1 MPCLYGQ
8 KKEDIF
14 PNNALIGLD
23 KLVNLVYNTSM
34 KNKNT
39 LTKENKMTFK
49 LHENDKTRVMDLT
62 RKLHLNGVDVW
73 CKLDMND
80 ISNCQ
85 WRFIDSPSPH
95 VFGTM
100 AFPLHNGGVGALIND
115 LLTACHNHGI
125 IKRVRHISNRNHVRL
140 AINGRPVWTTSNGG

>member
-1 MPCLYGQ
+1 M
-8 KKEDIF
+8 KTKFKVND
-14 PNNALIGLD
+14 ND
-23 KLVNLVYNTSM
+23 KQRVLV
-34 KNKNT
+34 
-39 LTKENKMTFK
+39 LTKR
-49 LHENDKTRVMDLT
+49 LHD
-62 RKLHLNGVDVW
+62 NGIDVW

-100 AFPLHNGGVGALIND
+100 AFPLQSGGIGALING

-125 IKRVRHISNRNHVRL
+125 MKRAAHISNRNHVRA
-140 AINGRPVWTTSNGG
+140 AINGKAIWTTSNGG

>member
-1 MPCLYGQ
+1 ML
-8 KKEDIF
+8 
-14 PNNALIGLD
+14 
-23 KLVNLVYNTSM
+23 
-34 KNKNT
+34 NKIT
-39 LTKENKMTFK
+39 TTKEKKMTFK
-49 LHENDKTRVMDLT
+49 LHNNDKTRVTDLM
-62 RKLHLNGVDVW
+62 RKLSDHGIKTWVKLNP
-73 CKLDMND
+73 ND
-80 ISNCQ
+80 ISDCQ